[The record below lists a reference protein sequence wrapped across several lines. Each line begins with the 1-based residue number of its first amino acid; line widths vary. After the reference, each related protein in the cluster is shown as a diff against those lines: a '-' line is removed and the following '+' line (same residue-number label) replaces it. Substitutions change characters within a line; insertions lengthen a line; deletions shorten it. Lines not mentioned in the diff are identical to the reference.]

1 MVSESGY
8 ELLFYGNQLDHGE
21 KSTADQYD
29 CGSEQKEIIS
39 ASLLTAEEYVC
50 ERGQNGKETDL
61 KIARED
67 LQG

>member
-1 MVSESGY
+1 MVGESDY

-21 KSTADQYD
+21 KNTADQYD
-29 CGSEQKEIIS
+29 CGSDQKEVIS
-39 ASLLTAEEYVC
+39 ASLLTAEEYIC

-61 KIARED
+61 KIAGKD